1 MKAIWSGSLSFGLVT
16 IPVKLYSGSQNN
28 TLDLDMLRRG
38 DLCPVK
44 YARVCRDDGKEIPW
58 EDIVKGYEYKE
69 GDYVVLEKED
79 FEKANVKKTSTIDVL
94 DFVKESEID
103 SLLFD
108 KPYYL
113 KPQKAGVKPYALLRE
128 ALKKSKK
135 VGIGNVVIR
144 NREHIGVVKP
154 YGKLLVFN
162 QLRYNDEIRD
172 YDDLNLPDSKGIRDK
187 ELKMAIALI
196 NKSTAKFTNPNNIKT
211 LTLKDLKK

>member
-16 IPVKLYSGSQNN
+16 IPVKLYSGSQNS
-28 TLDLDMLRRG
+28 TLDLEMLRRG

-103 SLLFD
+103 SL
-108 KPYYL
+108 
-113 KPQKAGVKPYALLRE
+113 
-128 ALKKSKK
+128 
-135 VGIGNVVIR
+135 
-144 NREHIGVVKP
+144 
-154 YGKLLVFN
+154 
-162 QLRYNDEIRD
+162 
-172 YDDLNLPDSKGIRDK
+172 
-187 ELKMAIALI
+187 
-196 NKSTAKFTNPNNIKT
+196 
-211 LTLKDLKK
+211 